1 MSGFDRYN
9 SVYADVGSVIGPPRQ
24 SYITKA
30 CAGSINCHNV
40 IGPKK
45 YVQHVIAVILRFFMP
60 RPPKEGHYKMMAGVC
75 PSSVRAST

>member
-30 CAGSINCHNV
+30 CAGSIKCHNV

-45 YVQHVIAVILRFFMP
+45 YVQHVIAVIFRFFYAQTS
-60 RPPKEGHYKMMAGVC
+60 EGGAL
-75 PSSVRAST
+75 